1 MMTPGELKG
10 VREPRIYIPLVTLT
24 LIFLLVLL
32 TKNSF
37 YLNLYFTIFM
47 FAGLSS
53 AWNIIGGFGGQL
65 SLGHSAFCGLGAYVS
80 SLLFVKYGVPPLF
93 GTIASIG
100 LAIVLAVIIGYPCFR
115 LKGPFFTLATIA
127 IGEVLLLLAVHFKGL
142 TAGSEGLSIPFKPSF
157 VNLCFESKTP
167 YAIVAFC
174 FMLITLGV
182 STWIKRGRLGY
193 QLVAL
198 RDEDQAAE
206 SLGVNTSK
214 AKMMGLII
222 SGGLTALGGSI
233 FAQYV
238 LFLEPHS
245 EFSLSVSVNLALIS
259 MVGGM
264 GTIVGPAIGSLLLIP
279 LQEFLRTWIGGSFQG
294 LYFVIYGALL
304 ILVVMFMPRGII
316 DFFSGPYKG
325 LLAKLPVF
333 SGKPDAGGE
342 DSRGKALPK
351 QVGMIETIR
360 PSKTDVI
367 LEVEAVSKKFGGLLA
382 INNLSFSLNAGEIFG
397 IIGPNGAGKSTLFNV
412 LSGVYRPDS
421 GLFKFKGQVLSGIHK
436 SHVICRLGVGRT
448 FQLVKP
454 FENITVLENVM
465 VGAFC
470 RLRKSAEAERLA
482 LEVLDFVGMLDKK
495 DSPGHSLTL
504 ADKKRLE
511 LARALATGP
520 EILLLDEVMAGLT
533 AYEIGEAIALIKK
546 IRDHGVT
553 VLLVEHV
560 MQAIMSLSDRVMVLA
575 EGSKITEGAPQDII
589 HDSRVIKA
597 YLGEGYE
604 PAEA

>member
-1 MMTPGELKG
+1 MAFHNLAQM
-10 VREPRIYIPLVTLT
+10 REPRFYVPSIVLAFL
-24 LIFLLVLL
+24 FLLVLS
-32 TKNSF
+32 TGNAF

-65 SLGHSAFCGLGAYVS
+65 SLGHSAFYGLGAYVS
-80 SLLFVKYGVPPLF
+80 SLLFVKYGIPPLF
-93 GTIASIG
+93 GVVASIG
-100 LAIVLAVIIGYPCFR
+100 LSMVLAVLIGYPCFR

-127 IGEVLLLLAVHFKGL
+127 IGEVLLLLAVHFKDL
-142 TAGSEGLSIPFKPSF
+142 TAGSEGLSIPFQPSL
-157 VNLCFESKTP
+157 VNLCFTSKTP
-167 YAIVAFC
+167 YAVEAFF
-174 FMLITLGV
+174 FMLFALGV
-182 STWIKRGRLGY
+182 SRWIKKGRLGY

-206 SLGVNTSK
+206 SLGVNTSR
-214 AKMMGLII
+214 AKMTGLIV

-245 EFSLSVSVNLALIS
+245 EFSLTASVNLALIS
-259 MVGGM
+259 MVGGL
-264 GTIVGPAIGSLLLIP
+264 GTVVGPAIGAFLLIP
-279 LQEFLRTWIGGSFQG
+279 LQEFLRSWLGGSFQG
-294 LYFVIYGALL
+294 LYFVIYGMLL

-316 DFFSGPYKG
+316 DFFSGPYRL
-325 LLAKLPVF
+325 LLARLPGF
-333 SGKPDAGGE
+333 SGPLDAE
-342 DSRGKALPK
+342 SSRGTAA
-351 QVGMIETIR
+351 TIR
-360 PSKTDVI
+360 DAAIGKLQPQGASPLLDV
-367 LEVEAVSKKFGGLLA
+367 EGVSKRFGGLLA
-382 INNLSFSLNAGEIFG
+382 VSGLSFSVHAGEIFG

-421 GLFKFKGQVLSGIHK
+421 GTVKFQGKDISGISK
-436 SHVICRLGVGRT
+436 SHTVCRLGVGRT

-470 RLRKSAEAERLA
+470 RHGKSMEAERLA
-482 LEVLDFVGMLDKK
+482 LEILDFVGMLDKK
-495 DSPGHSLTL
+495 DTPGHALTI

-511 LARALATGP
+511 MARALATGP
-520 EILLLDEVMAGLT
+520 EVLLLDEVMAGLT
-533 AYEIGEAIALIKK
+533 TNEIGDAIILIRK
-546 IRDHGVT
+546 IRDQGIT

-575 EGSKITEGAPQDII
+575 EGKKIAEGVPGDII
-589 HDSRVIKA
+589 RDPKVIKA

-604 PAEA
+604 PAHT